1 VTDNDRQTGA
11 CAATSDD
18 IVRLYRNLLAREPES
33 PVIVGERV
41 GRPLLDVATDI
52 ALSEEFSGRVRASS
66 AGTTDEEVIRLYDL
80 LLERKPESET
90 AISEKVGRP
99 IIEIVAEIALSEEF
113 LARVRAS
120 SAGATDEEVIRLY
133 DLLLERK
140 PESETAI
147 SEKAGRPII
156 EIVAEIA
163 LSEEFLG
170 RVRVS
175 SAGATD
181 EEVVR
186 LYDLLLE
193 RKPES
198 ETAISEKAG
207 RPIIEIVAEIANSE
221 EFSKLRV
228 SQAQIAA
235 ESAELHQLLLPYAPI
250 DAGTMEE
257 IARVAHVHHVRLPTI
272 ARHMAA
278 MDCAKRAA
286 ERGERFSGIGW
297 TEPLSGD
304 FRQSETFGD
313 QIELVIPTVNSE
325 RWLGCFLE
333 FYNAN
338 RIRVVYAV
346 DRRTSDGTRG
356 LITKYGFPFIELEA
370 AEPRVEALLPSI
382 AAQIAAPW
390 ILRLDDDE
398 LPTPNLLE
406 FAADVAASDSVAA
419 HSFPRANYRRNPASG
434 RLERSYFFA
443 FGPDAQ
449 LFRACRLYKPKS
461 VAYHGELHTPGFLAP
476 SERSAPDDIYIL
488 HFDWVLRSRQAR
500 QIKFENYERQAPV
513 VARRCKHQS
522 LYETVPE
529 AWHLFG
535 EVQDE
540 TLQNFAR
547 NLDREMAA
555 KDSASGDAPGAR
567 SDKPRLVEGGHGRI

>member
-1 VTDNDRQTGA
+1 MTNNDRQTGSG
-11 CAATSDD
+11 AATSDD
-18 IVRLYRNLLAREPES
+18 IVRLYRDLLGREPES
-33 PVIVGERV
+33 PVVVEERV

-52 ALSEEFSGRVRASS
+52 GLSEEFSGRVRALS
-66 AGTTDEEVIRLYDL
+66 AGATAEEVARLYNL
-80 LLERKPESET
+80 LLERN
-90 AISEKVGRP
+90 
-99 IIEIVAEIALSEEF
+99 
-113 LARVRAS
+113 
-120 SAGATDEEVIRLY
+120 
-133 DLLLERK
+133 
-140 PESETAI
+140 
-147 SEKAGRPII
+147 
-156 EIVAEIA
+156 
-163 LSEEFLG
+163 
-170 RVRVS
+170 
-175 SAGATD
+175 
-181 EEVVR
+181 
-186 LYDLLLE
+186 
-193 RKPES
+193 PES

-228 SQAQIAA
+228 TQAQIAA
-235 ESAELHQLLLPYAPI
+235 ETAELHQLLLPDAPI
-250 DAGTMEE
+250 DALTLEE
-257 IARVAHVHHVRLPTI
+257 IARVARVHHVRLPTI
-272 ARHMAA
+272 AWHMAA

-286 ERGERFSGIGW
+286 ERGERFSGLGW

-313 QIELVIPTVNSE
+313 QVELVIPTVNSE

-333 FYNAN
+333 FYKAN
-338 RIRVVYAV
+338 RIRGVYAV

-356 LITKYGFPFIELEA
+356 LITKYGFPFIEVEA
-370 AEPRVEALLPSI
+370 AEPRIEALLPSI

-406 FAADVAASDSVAA
+406 FAANVAASDSIAA
-419 HSFPRANYRRNPASG
+419 HSFPRANYRCNPASG

-461 VAYHGELHTPGFLAP
+461 VTYYDELHTSGFFPLIEKFAAP
-476 SERSAPDDIYIL
+476 DIYIL

-500 QIKFENYERQAPV
+500 QAKFESYERQSAV
-513 VARRCKHQS
+513 VARKCKHHC

-535 EVQDE
+535 EVQDV

-547 NLDREMAA
+547 NLHHI
-555 KDSASGDAPGAR
+555 
-567 SDKPRLVEGGHGRI
+567 L